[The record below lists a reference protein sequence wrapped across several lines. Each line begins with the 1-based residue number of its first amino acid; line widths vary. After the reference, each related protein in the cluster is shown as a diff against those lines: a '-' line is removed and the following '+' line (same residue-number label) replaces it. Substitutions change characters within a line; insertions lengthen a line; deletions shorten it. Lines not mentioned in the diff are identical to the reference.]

1 MLPNEMLVALLKF
14 GLEILQ
20 AAPPHIP
27 KKKKK
32 SAESSI
38 STLRLSGSSPY

>member
-20 AAPPHIP
+20 AAPPP
-27 KKKKK
+27 TFQKKKK
-32 SAESSI
+32 SAETSI